1 MCNLPTLI
9 IHIIQMLSSSDFVII
24 FTNLNCCGHF
34 KNRLENPNR
43 NNNIAQHIAFFESV
57 GKLLSAITFLSSKI
71 KIPKWIWV
79 DWRSKRQLNMSY
91 KFNTIT
97 VKKELRFS
105 IVLILK
111 PISARKT
118 FFNICF
124 EKTLVVPKNVL

>member
-1 MCNLPTLI
+1 
-9 IHIIQMLSSSDFVII
+9 
-24 FTNLNCCGHF
+24 
-34 KNRLENPNR
+34 
-43 NNNIAQHIAFFESV
+43 
-57 GKLLSAITFLSSKI
+57 LLSAITFLSSKI